1 MLREKE
7 VNKLE
12 LAQNKMVKFVKSQK
26 GDLAKCR
33 AVVRKDDELS
43 F

>member
-7 VNKLE
+7 VNELE
-12 LAQNKMVKFVKSQK
+12 LAQNKMVKLVKSPK
-26 GDLAKCR
+26 GDLAKWR